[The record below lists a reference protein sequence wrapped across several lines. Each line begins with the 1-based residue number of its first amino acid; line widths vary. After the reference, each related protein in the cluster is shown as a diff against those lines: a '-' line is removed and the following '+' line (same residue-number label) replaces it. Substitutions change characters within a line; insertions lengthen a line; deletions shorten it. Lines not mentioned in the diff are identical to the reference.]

1 MSSYADQANE
11 MKIMGCQS
19 NTFFNIINAL
29 LGLSMSVFG
38 ILGIITLFG
47 KLASDM
53 PVIAVTFAIYEIFFG
68 FLMVLAACNLQFIQR
83 NFLFLTTVT
92 GKGFFDLFL
101 TSMFLVG
108 HATLYAYLMAGL
120 FGCCGIFFLMIGCC
134 VKSVQIDDGLDA
146 TDAAAKEAR
155 KS

>member
-1 MSSYADQANE
+1 

-68 FLMVLAACNLQFIQR
+68 FLMVLAACNLQFI
-83 NFLFLTTVT
+83 
-92 GKGFFDLFL
+92 
-101 TSMFLVG
+101 
-108 HATLYAYLMAGL
+108 
-120 FGCCGIFFLMIGCC
+120 
-134 VKSVQIDDGLDA
+134 
-146 TDAAAKEAR
+146 
-155 KS
+155 